1 MIVQC
6 EMAEIDSIFDHLNH
20 SGATLPIKFST
31 SIHFASSAKYPF
43 WCPEMSLP
51 ISFQVGNF
59 HVEIM
64 LQI

>member
-31 SIHFASSAKYPF
+31 SIHFASSAK
-43 WCPEMSLP
+43 
-51 ISFQVGNF
+51 
-59 HVEIM
+59 
-64 LQI
+64 